1 VDEEQDLFVID
12 PTAASDTSL
21 ARGQLRTM
29 VEDLIAQKIC
39 DGPADSSDL
48 LTRKKMSPHVDVP
61 GRGLVSTQQLVSE
74 LNHTRSGAKLSKDR
88 LTRVAQRDVEEGR
101 TLLQVRHHSVV
112 MHRGAVS
119 FIDNLVWL
127 NAIFFYIQLDATS
140 STMRPPA
147 VTGNSNSWLLLTICI
162 HGIHG
167 HTVANSMRI
176 RSGGALH

>member
-12 PTAASDTSL
+12 PAAASDTLL

-39 DGPADSSDL
+39 NGPAGSGDL

-74 LNHTRSGAKLSKDR
+74 LNHRRSGAKLSKDR

-101 TLLQVRHHSVV
+101 TLLQVRRHSVV

-119 FIDNLVWL
+119 FI
-127 NAIFFYIQLDATS
+127 
-140 STMRPPA
+140 
-147 VTGNSNSWLLLTICI
+147 
-162 HGIHG
+162 
-167 HTVANSMRI
+167 
-176 RSGGALH
+176 